1 MSNIS
6 ILNLSAYTSP
16 VIQENKK
23 NSYIEYGSDNNYFQY
38 LIDRYLYSATNGAII
53 TGVANMIYGKGLE
66 ALDSNQKPNEYAQ
79 MKSIIKDSDLR
90 KVALERKL
98 LGMAAM
104 QVVMQG
110 KMVKQVLHFPMQTL
124 RAEKCNDK
132 GQIEAW
138 YYHPD
143 WAKKKQSEDAKRIPA
158 FGFGNGNEVEI
169 YVIHPY
175 VSGFDYYSPI
185 DYSGSLPYALLE
197 ENIADYQIND
207 VQNGFSGT
215 KVINFN
221 NGIPSEEM
229 RDKMKRDVMGKLTGA
244 RGEKVIVA
252 FNSNAESKTT
262 VEDLPLNDAPAHY
275 EYLSKECF
283 EKLIV
288 GHRITNPMLLG
299 IRETGRGL
307 SSNADEIETSTLMFL
322 NLVIKPYQ
330 NELITALDAILAVN
344 GISLDLRFVRL
355 QPLDNE
361 QIISSSNPII
371 EAVNSLSP
379 LVANKVLESMT
390 ANEIRSLVGLV
401 PEAGGSDLNP
411 SVVSNLSK
419 HLDDIDLDS
428 FGEEIDLN
436 EWELI
441 DSSVVDY
448 DTEEELDKQL
458 DALNNP
464 KKSALSKIW
473 NFVST
478 GVAFPNAKSEQDGAL
493 FKSRYRY
500 SGKQSENSRQFCKKM
515 LSANKLYRKEDIQR
529 MSSTA
534 VNAGWGPE
542 GADTYDVFLWKGGG
556 ACHHFW
562 TRETYRKKADVNSP
576 ITQESGRITPAQARK
591 EGEILPT
598 NNPLVYQK
606 PIDMPNQGFLP
617 K

>member
-6 ILNLSAYTSP
+6 IVNLSAYTSP

-23 NSYIEYGSDNNYFQY
+23 EDFIEYGSDNNYFQY
-38 LIDRYLYSATNGAII
+38 LIDRYLYSATNNAII
-53 TGVANMIYGKGLE
+53 TGVTNMIYGKGID
-66 ALDSNQKPNEYAQ
+66 AIDASKKPNEYAQ
-79 MKSIIKDSDLR
+79 MRSLIKGDMLK
-90 KVALERKL
+90 KVALERKM

-104 QVVMQG
+104 QVVMEKG
-110 KMVKQVLHFPMQTL
+110 LVKKIDHFPMHTL

-132 GQIEAW
+132 GEIEAW
-138 YYHPD
+138 YYYPD
-143 WAKKKQSEDAKRIPA
+143 WTKKKPSEAPKRIPA

-169 YVIHPY
+169 YVIKPY
-175 VSGFDYYSPI
+175 VSGFHYYTPI
-185 DYSGSLPYALLE
+185 DYSGALPYSVLE
-197 ENIADYQIND
+197 EEISDYLIND

-229 RDKMKRDVMGKLTGA
+229 RDQIKRDVLGKLTGA

-252 FNSNAESKTT
+252 FNANAESKTT
-262 VEDLPLNDAPAHY
+262 VEDIPLNDAPAHY
-275 EYLSKECF
+275 DYLSKECF

-288 GHRITNPMLLG
+288 GHRVTAPMLLG
-299 IRETGRGL
+299 IRENGGGF
-307 SSNADEIETSTLMFL
+307 SNNADEIETSTLIFL

-330 NELITALDAILAVN
+330 EEILDALDRILAIN
-344 GISLDLRFVRL
+344 DISLDLKFIRI
-355 QPLDNE
+355 QPLNNE
-361 QIISSSNPII
+361 QVIVSENPII

-390 ANEIRSLVGLV
+390 ANEIRSLVGLAA
-401 PEAGGSDLNP
+401 EAGGSNLNP
-411 SVVSNLSK
+411 SVLSK
-419 HLDDIDLDS
+419 LSNNLDNIDLDS
-428 FGEEIDLN
+428 FGEEIDLD

-441 DSSVVDY
+441 DSRQVDY
-448 DTEEELDKQL
+448 DEEEKLDAEL
-458 DALNNP
+458 EALNNP
-464 KKSALSKIW
+464 KKSVLSKLW

-478 GVAFPNAKSEQDGAL
+478 GIANPNAKSEQDGEL

-500 SGKQSENSRQFCKKM
+500 SGDVSENSRPFCVKM
-515 LSANKLYRKEDIQR
+515 LSADKLYRKEDIMR
-529 MSSTA
+529 MSQSE
-534 VNAGWGPE
+534 VNKGWGPE
-542 GADTYDVFLWKGGG
+542 GANTYDVFLYKGGG

-576 ITQESGRITPAQARK
+576 LATQITPAQARK

-598 NNPLVYQK
+598 NNPLVYEK
-606 PIDMPNQGFLP
+606 PINMPNQGFLP